1 MWYIAII
8 FLVIIGTIVSYNLKS
23 KEISKEVVQQN
34 NANILINNPID
45 TIKPMYSKK
54 NIEEKLKKL
63 AETPPPQELSFG
75 AMCYAVIG
83 PSETASYICP
93 DCGNKTLYKMGEYIY
108 NSDEWRRNEIVQMG
122 IAACRKEAE
131 KIKGINFK
139 IDESQFCKHCSP
151 DIEDAQLC
159 LKIHISNSNDTTTV
173 CDINYLDVRLIKEF
187 LNDELKHKGLGDV
200 ESPLVNHIGRI
211 KELLGM
217 N

>member
-23 KEISKEVVQQN
+23 KEISKEVVQQTKGN
-34 NANILINNPID
+34 MLINNPID

-63 AETPPPQELSFG
+63 SETPPPQELSFG
-75 AMCYAVIG
+75 AKCYSPKI
-83 PSETASYICP
+83 PSETANYICP
-93 DCGNKTLYKMGEYIY
+93 ECGNKTLHKITKNKRK
-108 NSDEWRRNEIVQMG
+108 NSLKIKAISWG
-122 IAACRKEAE
+122 ISACRKEAE
-131 KIKGINFK
+131 TIKGINFE

-151 DIEDAQLC
+151 DIEEPQLC
-159 LKIHISNSNDTTTV
+159 LKINISNSNDTTTV

-187 LNDELKHKGLGDV
+187 LNDELKHKGSQDG
-200 ESPLVNHIGRI
+200 ESPLVNHIDRI